1 MICDIYDNVLEEHV
15 AQLIDMEMKEIAW
28 KYDYNSHKEGVNK
41 HWHTLCGHE
50 ELFEEYSFLAPIWE
64 TAKRKYD
71 FENKYKVSRFLR
83 VYVNAHTHGI
93 EPHMHRDD
101 GDFTMIYYPRLDWK
115 PEWMGGTAIW
125 NEGEGSSY
133 YNQSGVD
140 YLGASGMEIEKYVN
154 YIGNRL
160 FVFDASLPHQAMA
173 VSRQCYQLR
182 TCVVFKTERSDA
194 NSERLDFY
202 KT

>member
-41 HWHTLCGHE
+41 HWHTFCGHE
-50 ELFEEYSFLAPIWE
+50 ELFEEYGFLAPIWE

-93 EPHMHRDD
+93 EPHIHRDD
-101 GDFTMIYYPRLDWK
+101 GDCNIHLLSQN
-115 PEWMGGTAIW
+115 G
-125 NEGEGSSY
+125 
-133 YNQSGVD
+133 
-140 YLGASGMEIEKYVN
+140 LEK
-154 YIGNRL
+154 
-160 FVFDASLPHQAMA
+160 
-173 VSRQCYQLR
+173 
-182 TCVVFKTERSDA
+182 
-194 NSERLDFY
+194 
-202 KT
+202 

>member
-15 AQLIDMEMKEIAW
+15 AQLIDMEMKEITW
-28 KYDYNSHKEGVNK
+28 KYDYNSHKEGINK
-41 HWHTLCGHE
+41 HWHTHCGHE
-50 ELFEEYSFLAPIWE
+50 ELFEEYNFLSPIWE
-64 TAKRKYD
+64 TAKRKYN
-71 FENKYKVSRFLR
+71 FEKKYKVSRFLR

-93 EPHMHRDD
+93 EPHLHRDD

-125 NEGEGSSY
+125 NEQK
-133 YNQSGVD
+133 N
-140 YLGASGMEIEKYVN
+140 EINKYVN

-160 FVFDASLPHQAMA
+160 FVFDAKLPHQAMA

>member
-1 MICDIYDNVLEEHV
+1 MICDIYDNILEPHV
-15 AQLIDMEMKEIAW
+15 AEIVDMEMKNMTW
-28 KYDYNSHKEGVNK
+28 KYDYNSINRIDHKLGGAVNK
-41 HWHTLCGHE
+41 HWHTHCGHG
-50 ELFEEYSFLAPIWE
+50 ELFEEYNFLSPIWE

-71 FENKYKVSRFLR
+71 FEKKYKVSRFLR

-93 EPHMHRDD
+93 EPHVHHDD
-101 GDFTMIYYPRLDWK
+101 GDFTMIYYPRLDWE
-115 PEWMGGTAIW
+115 PEWLGGTAIW
-125 NEGEGSSY
+125 NEKK
-133 YNQSGVD
+133 N
-140 YLGASGMEIEKYVN
+140 EIEKYVN

-194 NSERLDFY
+194 NSDRLNFY
-202 KT
+202 KV